1 MLGSP
6 MKRTFA
12 LGITLTAC
20 ASGAGPR
27 TTSSKSVI
35 AIVNATAIPMDTER
49 VIANATIIIRG
60 DRIVWVGASRDAAIP
75 AEANRAD
82 ARGAFVLPGLQHELV
97 HMDQILRAFI
107 YRDTV
112 GWRPRLDSLA
122 RAIAA
127 AGAWVN
133 PTLAVE
139 ELLARAGNRDLRG
152 TSRASRDATVDSAT
166 FAWSVRTC
174 QIQEWWPVTV
184 YMTSSR
190 PSSAPAS
197 APSTRLARRPAMLA
211 STWVATGSASLW
223 PGSEQ
228 I

>member
-27 TTSSKSVI
+27 TTSSESVI
-35 AIVNATAIPMDTER
+35 AIVNAMAIPVDTER

-127 AGAWVN
+127 AGAWLN

-139 ELLARAGNRDLRG
+139 ELLARAG
-152 TSRASRDATVDSAT
+152 TATYA
-166 FAWSVRTC
+166 AHL
-174 QIQEWWPVTV
+174 E
-184 YMTSSR
+184 R
-190 PSSAPAS
+190 PEMR
-197 APSTRLARRPAMLA
+197 PSTRRRSPGRYGPAKSRNGGRLQC
-211 STWVATGSASLW
+211 T
-223 PGSEQ
+223 
-228 I
+228 